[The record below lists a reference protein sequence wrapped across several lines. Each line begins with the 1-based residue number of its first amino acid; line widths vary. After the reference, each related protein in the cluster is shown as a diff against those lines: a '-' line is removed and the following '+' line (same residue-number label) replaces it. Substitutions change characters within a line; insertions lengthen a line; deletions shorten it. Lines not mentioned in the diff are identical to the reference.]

1 MCLLHSRTKNTNKQ
15 TKRCFIARRGWDI
28 FSRTR
33 KAGAGGLRLR
43 TDSRW
48 PGSVDARWGGV
59 SEWTPGWVRWAAGSG
74 ASWWR
79 GRGAGARG
87 RRGRAQWG
95 CKSGL
100 PRAPSTPGP
109 GVAGGAPWWRPRG
122 ADPGAYPGACPGR
135 LRRKGET
142 ASQLFR
148 HADDPTLMAE
158 SEEEPKSL
166 LMKVKEESEKV
177 VLKLNI
183 QKTKIMA
190 SGPITSW
197 QIDGE
202 QEKQ

>member
-59 SEWTPGWVRWAAGSG
+59 SEWTPGRVRWAAGSG
-74 ASWWR
+74 ASWRR
-79 GRGAGARG
+79 GRGAGVRG

-109 GVAGGAPWWRPRG
+109 AWRVAPPGGSHEVQFCRPR
-122 ADPGAYPGACPGR
+122 R
-135 LRRKGET
+135 LPWCLPSPPLAERRD
-142 ASQLFR
+142 SRL
-148 HADDPTLMAE
+148 
-158 SEEEPKSL
+158 
-166 LMKVKEESEKV
+166 
-177 VLKLNI
+177 
-183 QKTKIMA
+183 
-190 SGPITSW
+190 
-197 QIDGE
+197 
-202 QEKQ
+202 